1 MHCTRRLSLAT
12 ILRLTLCATCSISC
26 AYGQADEPARK
37 ILELTDVEQIQ
48 FVRST
53 LEEGLPESRAD
64 RMTMLTINRSTI
76 TLPLIEE
83 SIEQALKLEPPSQ
96 KFVEV
101 AAELIAYAGDENA
114 LNAIVKL
121 VRIDKSRFARL
132 VGRALTH
139 SANWRNPFTLAY
151 RSLQMGDETVSQS
164 TTTWVESV
172 LTSNRMRRA
181 WAEAM
186 LEKYGKIPGEAEWT
200 LDPIISR
207 LKGRVSSELRQSILR
222 FAAEAQEGRR

>member
-1 MHCTRRLSLAT
+1 
-12 ILRLTLCATCSISC
+12 
-26 AYGQADEPARK
+26 
-37 ILELTDVEQIQ
+37 
-48 FVRST
+48 
-53 LEEGLPESRAD
+53 
-64 RMTMLTINRSTI
+64 MTMLTINRSTI